1 MNNLSAA
8 PLSREAAL
16 ADGTTLARDATL
28 AGDADSALPRALPA
42 WVYSHPELT
51 KLELDRILRPSW
63 QIVCHLNSIPKTGDY
78 ETFDLG
84 PESIVVL
91 RDRDGSI
98 RAFHNVCRHRG
109 ARLLDGAGNCPAT
122 ITCPYH
128 GWTYRHDGGLIG
140 MPVRESF
147 PGLNRELHA
156 LRPVRTDI
164 AFGFIFVCLAPD
176 AEGAVPQ
183 PVSTMWGKLGEE
195 LAAYRCEKMVPLAPI
210 STEVWNVDWK
220 IAMDNYLE
228 SYHVPIGHPGLY
240 RMFSPDYEDQ
250 ARVPGVARG
259 LSWLRE
265 KRSSRWSEGLYQS
278 LVGRA
283 AQHLPD
289 DQRRCWRFYSA
300 LPNLGID
307 VFPDQM
313 DFFQVLPAGPGK
325 CIIRGA
331 VFGLPGASREL
342 RAVRYLSNRIN
353 TSVNQEDQWLCE
365 RVQRGLASSS
375 YRPGPLSR
383 LESCMLEFHDL
394 LRARIPEFRLP
405 NAPRHFNQTAPS
417 SLDSP
422 SPN

>member
-1 MNNLSAA
+1 MNSLPNATQ
-8 PLSREAAL
+8 
-16 ADGTTLARDATL
+16 GDATE
-28 AGDADSALPRALPA
+28 AGLPRALPA
-42 WVYSHPELT
+42 WVYNHPAMT
-51 KLELDRILRPSW
+51 RLEQQRVLMPSW
-63 QIVCHLNSIPKTGDY
+63 QLVCHVNSIPKAGDY

-84 PESIVVL
+84 PESVVVL

-98 RAFHNVCRHRG
+98 RALHNVCRHRG

-147 PGLNRELHA
+147 PELDRAAHGLRT
-156 LRPVRTDI
+156 VRTDI
-164 AFGFIFVCLAPD
+164 AFGFVFVCLAPD
-176 AEGAVPQ
+176 SEFGAPP
-183 PVSTMWGKLGEE
+183 PVSRIWGKLGEE
-195 LAAYRCEKMVPLAPI
+195 LAPYRCEEMVPLGPI
-210 STEVWNVDWK
+210 SSDVWNVDWK

-240 RMFSPDYEDQ
+240 RMFTPDYDDQ

-265 KRSSRWSEGLYQS
+265 TRSSRWSEGLYQS
-278 LVGRA
+278 LIGRA
-283 AQHLPD
+283 AAHLPEEL
-289 DQRRCWRFYSA
+289 RRCWRFYSA

-325 CIIRGA
+325 CIVRGA
-331 VFGLPGASREL
+331 VFGLPGAAREL
-342 RAVRYLSNRIN
+342 RAARYLSNRIN
-353 TSVNQEDQWLCE
+353 TSVNNEDRWLCE

-375 YRPGPLSR
+375 YQPGPLSR
-383 LESCMLEFHDL
+383 LEGCMFEFHNL

-405 NAPRHFNQTAPS
+405 APPLHF
-417 SLDSP
+417 SP
-422 SPN
+422 G